1 MKPHT
6 PPPLGLAHFTCIDVA
21 PLDLVPL
28 AATIGYKAV
37 GLRLYPA
44 FPGAPFYAL
53 PAGSDV
59 SREMCR
65 RLDGEGVHV
74 YDIEF
79 VPITEDFVPASL
91 TETLEAAGALG
102 AKRLSVCGDDPDRAR
117 LIANFAGLCDL
128 ADQFGM
134 GVDLEV
140 MPWRQVGTI
149 HDAAAVVRD
158 AGRRNGGLLVDALH
172 LSRSGGDPADVSALP
187 PEFIMSA
194 QLCDAPA
201 IRPTSTEAIVQ
212 EARAGRLPPGQGD
225 LPLSRLIAELPDH
238 TTLSVEVPNAGL
250 PAEEHLRRVFQAA
263 QQTITAATLS

>member
-1 MKPHT
+1 
-6 PPPLGLAHFTCIDVA
+6 
-21 PLDLVPL
+21 
-28 AATIGYKAV
+28 
-37 GLRLYPA
+37 
-44 FPGAPFYAL
+44 
-53 PAGSDV
+53 
-59 SREMCR
+59 
-65 RLDGEGVHV
+65 
-74 YDIEF
+74 
-79 VPITEDFVPASL
+79 
-91 TETLEAAGALG
+91 
-102 AKRLSVCGDDPDRAR
+102 
-117 LIANFAGLCDL
+117 
-128 ADQFGM
+128 
-134 GVDLEV
+134 
-140 MPWRQVGTI
+140 
-149 HDAAAVVRD
+149 VRD

-201 IRPTSTEAIVQ
+201 IRPTSTEAIIQ